1 MDWWLG
7 ILLSKTVARGRKALR
22 WLGAVVL
29 SAGLAT
35 GASAQAAPKKP
46 AAKTPSSPK
55 VAPAKS
61 KKSATSK
68 KKVASR
74 KSSRRARRGAWRR
87 RGQQAIDQQRIRQIQ
102 EALIKEKYLQ
112 GTATGTWDDRSRQA
126 MVKYQQDNGWQ
137 TRVVPD
143 SRALIKLGLGPSYT
157 GVLNPDSLPAAEN
170 SSPSPLPAAG
180 IAVKPQP

>member
-1 MDWWLG
+1 M
-7 ILLSKTVARGRKALR
+7 ARGRRALR

-35 GASAQAAPKKP
+35 GASAEAAPKKP
-46 AAKTPSSPK
+46 AAKAPSSPK

-61 KKSATSK
+61 KKKMAS
-68 KKVASR
+68 KVASR
-74 KSSRRARRGAWRR
+74 KRSRRARRGAWRR

-126 MVKYQQDNGWQ
+126 MVKYQQANGWQ

-143 SRALIKLGLGPSYT
+143 SRALIKMGLGPSYA
-157 GVLNPDSLPAAEN
+157 GVLNPESLPAAEN

-180 IAVKPQP
+180 IAIKPQR

>member
-1 MDWWLG
+1 M
-7 ILLSKTVARGRKALR
+7 ARARRALR

-35 GASAQAAPKKP
+35 GTSAAAEPKKA
-46 AAKTPSSPK
+46 AAKKPSTPK

-61 KKSATSK
+61 KKTATSK

-74 KSSRRARRGAWRR
+74 KSSRRARRGAWRH
-87 RGQQAIDQQRIRQIQ
+87 RGQQAIDQQRIHQIQ

-143 SRALIKLGLGPSYT
+143 SRALIKLGLGPSYA
-157 GVLNPDSLPAAEN
+157 GVLNPDSLPPAE
-170 SSPSPLPAAG
+170 SRSPSPLPAAG
-180 IAVKPQP
+180 VITTPQR

>member
-1 MDWWLG
+1 M
-7 ILLSKTVARGRKALR
+7 R

-29 SAGLAT
+29 SAGLVT
-35 GASAQAAPKKP
+35 GASAGAAPKKP
-46 AAKTPSSPK
+46 PAKTPASPK

-61 KKSATSK
+61 KK
-68 KKVASR
+68 KVASKATSR
-74 KSSRRARRGAWRR
+74 FASGKRSRRARRGAWRR

-102 EALIKEKYLQ
+102 EALIQEKYLQ

-143 SRALIKLGLGPSYT
+143 SRALIKLGLGPSYA
-157 GVLNPDSLPAAEN
+157 GVLNPESLPAAEN

-180 IAVKPQP
+180 IAIKPQR

>member
-1 MDWWLG
+1 M
-7 ILLSKTVARGRKALR
+7 SKTIVRGRRAWR

-35 GASAQAAPKKP
+35 GASAQTAPKKP
-46 AAKTPSSPK
+46 AAKPPSTTK

-61 KKSATSK
+61 KKKVVSK
-68 KKVASR
+68 R
-74 KSSRRARRGAWRR
+74 SRRARRGAWRR

-112 GTATGTWDDRSRQA
+112 GSAGGTWDERSRQA

-137 TRVVPD
+137 TKVVPD
-143 SRALIKLGLGPSYT
+143 SRALIKLGLGPSYA
-157 GVLNPDSLPAAEN
+157 GVLNPESLPAGEN
-170 SSPSPLPAAG
+170 SPPSPAG
-180 IAVKPQP
+180 NGAKPQR